1 MAHKCNDEIDSNSQ
15 FIMNEDFFP
24 LYRAYFL
31 ISSLIL
37 RVRKKEAFQMMRMT
51 FIALISLFIL
61 IASACTEEI
70 KSGKETEYDAT
81 KKMVVDILQ
90 TEDGKKALKE
100 LMTDE
105 EMKKELIIGSDVVKN
120 AIDQTLIS
128 DKGKEMWSKLFEDP
142 TFVENFAKSMSEEQ
156 KKLMKGLMNDAE
168 FQKQML
174 ELLQD
179 PEMTKQMLGLMKSQE
194 FRSHLEETIQQTL
207 ETPLFQAKITEILLK
222 AAEKQSK
229 EQEQSKSEG
238 EGGGG
243 AKGGGSDGGS

>member
-1 MAHKCNDEIDSNSQ
+1 
-15 FIMNEDFFP
+15 
-24 LYRAYFL
+24 
-31 ISSLIL
+31 
-37 RVRKKEAFQMMRMT
+37 MT
-51 FIALISLFIL
+51 LIALISSFIL
-61 IASACTEEI
+61 IASACTEDV
-70 KSGKETEYDAT
+70 KSGKETDYDAT

-105 EMKKELIIGSDVVKN
+105 EMKKELIIDSDIVKN
-120 AIDQTLIS
+120 TIDQTLIS
-128 DKGKEMWSKLFEDP
+128 EKGQEMWSKLFEDP
-142 TFVENFAKSMSEEQ
+142 TFVENFAKSISEEQ

-179 PEMTKQMLGLMKSQE
+179 PEMNKQMLGLMKSQE

-222 AAEKQSK
+222 AAEKQGK

-238 EGGGG
+238 EGSSEGGG
-243 AKGGGSDGGS
+243 GGESGS